1 MGLFDFL
8 KPNKNPDTL
17 KDTEKETSK
26 QLCNI
31 LLQVQNQQEQ
41 GIEDNI
47 KILAFRFYQHAFHRT
62 GIPFVNVMDF
72 ADPIKMLNSMTIK
85 PSPMAYI
92 GFHKSIID
100 SLEMIVADN
109 RTRRTNIQQ
118 SAVDVSTLQLLKM
131 FASKLPQFMR

>member
-31 LLQVQNQQEQ
+31 LLQVQNRQEQ

-62 GIPFVNVMDF
+62 GIPFVNVIEF
-72 ADPIKMLNSMTIK
+72 SDPMKMLNSMTIK

-92 GFHKSIID
+92 GFHKSIIE
-100 SLEMIVADN
+100 SLEIIVADN
-109 RTRRTNIQQ
+109 RPEERTYN
-118 SAVDVSTLQLLKM
+118 SRQLIYQL
-131 FASKLPQFMR
+131 FNFLRCLPISCLNF

>member
-17 KDTEKETSK
+17 KDAEKETSK
-26 QLCNI
+26 QLGNV
-31 LLQVQNQQEQ
+31 LLQVQNRQEQ

-47 KILAFRFYQHAFHRT
+47 KVLAWRFYQHTFLRT

-72 ADPIKMLNSMTIK
+72 GDPIKMINSMMIK
-85 PSPMAYI
+85 PSPMTYI
-92 GFHKSIID
+92 AFHKSIIE

-118 SAVDVSTLQLLKM
+118 SAVDISTLQLLKM
-131 FASKLPQFMR
+131 FAEKLHQFVK

>member
-26 QLCNI
+26 QLANI
-31 LLQVQNQQEQ
+31 LLQVQNRREQ

-47 KILAFRFYQHAFHRT
+47 KVLAFRIYQHAFHRA
-62 GIPFVNVMDF
+62 GIPFVNFMDF
-72 ADPIKMLNSMTIK
+72 ADPMKMLNGMVGK

-92 GFHKSIID
+92 GFHKSIIK
-100 SLEMIVADN
+100 SLEMIIADN

-118 SAVDVSTLQLLKM
+118 SAVDISMLQLLKM
-131 FASKLPQFMR
+131 FADKLPQFLR

>member
-17 KDTEKETSK
+17 KDAEKETSK
-26 QLCNI
+26 QLCDI
-31 LLQVQNQQEQ
+31 LLQVQNRQEY

-47 KILAFRFYQHAFHRT
+47 KVLAFRFYQHAFLRT
-62 GIPFVNVMDF
+62 DIPFVNVMDF
-72 ADPIKMLNSMTIK
+72 ANPIKMINSMMIK

-92 GFHKSIID
+92 DFHKSIIE

-109 RTRRTNIQQ
+109 RTKKTNIQK
-118 SAVDVSTLQLLKM
+118 SAVDISTIQLLKM
-131 FASKLPQFMR
+131 FAQTLPQFVK